1 VRFYDAGFPL
11 IVAISNADFGDDEQR
26 TMEEGFEGYFARGE
40 RYALLWTQPKQGRLP
55 GLRERTRI
63 GAWIAHPRVRDFTR
77 RLCVG
82 AAAVVPN
89 AIVRGALSAVM
100 LVGKPP
106 TPFSVVSTAEQGL
119 DFCFAKIA
127 ESGLA
132 LPKPEDLVRFEA
144 LRAIS

>member
-1 VRFYDAGFPL
+1 M
-11 IVAISNADFGDDEQR
+11 EQ
-26 TMEEGFEGYFARGE
+26 GFEGYFARGE

-63 GAWIAHPRVRDFTR
+63 GAWISHPRVRDFTK

-89 AIVRGALSAVM
+89 AIMRGALSAIM

-106 TPFSVVSTAEQGL
+106 TPFSAVSTTEQGL
-119 DFCFAKIA
+119 DYCFKHIA
-127 ESGLA
+127 EAGLSLPRPEA
-132 LPKPEDLVRFEA
+132 LLRYEA
-144 LRAIS
+144 LRAIG